1 MRELT
6 GVGEIQTAE
15 SLGACNLKVKGNEST
30 HEKKPEGVPSRVT
43 KCSVDRIAGVVL
55 ACSVSRAREVQKFS

>member
-15 SLGACNLKVKGNEST
+15 SLGACNLKGNEST